1 MRSTQSSRN
10 SRIWAYSKPVSDPP
24 KSVSAYDEEGNPIG
38 EELLLVGWFL
48 CRDRDWL
55 KSHQIDIS
63 YGYYHPRRARFE
75 CCLVSLENYQVL
87 RDLQLKGDF
96 QMPFY
101 LTYSLGELCHQE
113 QLKTSHIS
121 TRPIL
126 PEWAYLVH
134 PDPKNRQKLSLWQ
147 ERRRGRLRLV
157 EGAISS
163 S

>member
-1 MRSTQSSRN
+1 MPSTQLPQN

-24 KSVSAYDEEGNPIG
+24 KSVSGYDETGVPIG
-38 EELLLVGWFL
+38 EELLLVGWFM

-55 KSHQIDIS
+55 KSHQIDLS
-63 YGYYHPRRARFE
+63 QGYYHPRRARFE
-75 CCLVSLENYQVL
+75 RCLVSLENYLVL
-87 RDLQLKGDF
+87 RDLQLRGDF
-96 QMPFY
+96 QTPFY

-113 QLKTSHIS
+113 LLKTSHIS

-134 PDPKNRQKLSLWQ
+134 PELENRQRLSLWQ
-147 ERRRGRLRLV
+147 EKRRGRLRLV